1 MKMEIELND
10 KSIKSAIK
18 QLKDYKMWIE
28 QKEKELVERLASI
41 GVVEIHLGYNRAL
54 KGIEKIDVTSEWTS
68 PNTMIIRA
76 SGKEVAF
83 VEFGAGLIGYG
94 HPQADEFGVG
104 PGTYPEGKGHWDNP
118 NGWWYQDA
126 TGKHHSKGNEASMVM
141 YNTARKL
148 EQEVERVVKEV
159 FR

>member
-1 MKMEIELND
+1 MKIELLLDVKNIN
-10 KSIKSAIK
+10 KAIK
-18 QLKDYKMWIE
+18 KLNDYQRWID
-28 QKEKELVERLASI
+28 QKTTEMLEKLASI
-41 GVVEIHLGYNRAL
+41 GVVEVHIGYDNAL
-54 KGIEKIDVTSEWTS
+54 KGIDKIDVTSEWTS
-68 PNTMIIRA
+68 PNSIVVRA

-94 HPQADEFGVG
+94 HPQAGEFGVG
-104 PGTYPEGKGHWDNP
+104 PGTYPDGKGHWNDP
-118 NGWWYQDA
+118 NGWWYKDS
-126 TGKHHSKGNEASMVM
+126 TGTHHSKGNEASMVM